1 MTDKTVERLL
11 DMVDGLYRKY
21 GVELD
26 ADDVA
31 IAQAARN
38 EALTRQAQVSDDAE
52 VERVANAIEAAVAIS
67 RTLLAR
73 LYPATNSEAVSE
85 LVRADLERIVQMRP
99 RNSNRVTTA
108 HLMASRAEMALA
120 KLGSRAP

>member
-38 EALTRQAQVSDDAE
+38 EALTRQAQVSDENSPGETIHCLEQALHE
-52 VERVANAIEAAVAIS
+52 ER
-67 RTLLAR
+67 
-73 LYPATNSEAVSE
+73 ATNREAVSE

-108 HLMASRAEMALA
+108 HLMASRAEIALA